1 MFKYASARQ
10 FYIDQLAIYHQ
21 IIDATKSMP
30 LVRVKNDNVD
40 DYISG
45 LTAHVQSSLPLD
57 ILIKHLHK
65 LGYSLKEGSKVQT
78 GTNSYFTY
86 VIKNQPDM
94 QIDIVD
100 TCASIQVGHRVYLT
114 TSHTIPGIIASLE
127 HFSGL
132 ELLVFRGIRK

>member
-1 MFKYASARQ
+1 MFKYASARH
-10 FYIDQLAIYHQ
+10 FCIDQLAIYHQ
-21 IIDATKSMP
+21 IIDATQTMP
-30 LVRVKNDNVD
+30 LVTVKNDNVD

-78 GTNSYFTY
+78 GTNAYCSY
-86 VIKNQPDM
+86 IINNQPDV
-94 QIDIVD
+94 QVDIVD
-100 TCASIQVGHRVYLT
+100 TCISVLVGHRVYLT

-127 HFSGL
+127 PFGGL